1 MSSSTLTIR
10 RALPTLG
17 ALGVLGPMGNDI
29 FLPAMPIMA
38 AWFLAPA
45 SSIQFALGAMSVGMA
60 VGQLSIGIIADRIGR
75 RRPMIAGVLL
85 ATLSAFAAAIA
96 PNVTTLIIVSFL
108 LGLGAASGMV
118 VGRAVVSDISEGP
131 DARRAFA
138 ILGSLTGVGPVVGP
152 LLGTVLLAV
161 WGWQSTFVVLGIMA
175 SAVLVAVLVVIPET
189 LPAERRHTQPYRS
202 YPAMMWSILRTPSY
216 LVNATFIWLGFAM
229 VFGYISASSF
239 IVQAIIGWGPG
250 VYSLI
255 FAINGGSMAVFGFLT
270 GVWAHR
276 FSARFLLG
284 CSIALQAV
292 AALLLLVNLAS
303 GANSPWLI
311 LPALWCIAVG
321 MAFVFGPAT
330 GNALAEMQGRTG
342 TALAVMGGLQ
352 FVAGGIAAPLVGIA
366 GETSMWPL
374 TALAVGCTV
383 VNLLVFSFGR
393 AYTR

>member
-1 MSSSTLTIR
+1 
-10 RALPTLG
+10 
-17 ALGVLGPMGNDI
+17 
-29 FLPAMPIMA
+29 
-38 AWFLAPA
+38 
-45 SSIQFALGAMSVGMA
+45 
-60 VGQLSIGIIADRIGR
+60 
-75 RRPMIAGVLL
+75 
-85 ATLSAFAAAIA
+85 
-96 PNVTTLIIVSFL
+96 
-108 LGLGAASGMV
+108 MV
-118 VGRAVVSDISEGP
+118 VGRAVVSEISEVP
-131 DARRAFA
+131 EVLFALA

-330 GNALAEMQGRTG
+330 GNALAEMQGLKGRGQRHQLQGSPAASVRPLMWQTPLWASNTRRRT
-342 TALAVMGGLQ
+342 LAGMGGLQ